1 MLKIELPRAPEQNAR
16 SKPSP
21 PRGRRAI
28 HFLLL
33 FIACILLADA
43 LIGEHGFFKARR
55 AQHHQATQK
64 KEIARQ
70 RQENFRLRKEAEQLT
85 NGEPHSIEALA
96 RGQLGLIRKG
106 EVLFIIR
113 DVKPTVEEPR

>member
-1 MLKIELPRAPEQNAR
+1 MPKIELPRAPEQNAR

-21 PRGRRAI
+21 PRSRRAI

-43 LIGEHGFFKARR
+43 LIGERGFFEARR
-55 AQHHQATQK
+55 AQYHQATQK

-85 NGEPHSIEALA
+85 NGEPRSIEALA

>member
-21 PRGRRAI
+21 PRGRRTI

-55 AQHHQATQK
+55 AQQHQATQK

-85 NGEPHSIEALA
+85 NGEPRSIEALA

>member
-55 AQHHQATQK
+55 AQQHQATQK

-70 RQENFRLRKEAEQLT
+70 RQENFRLRNEAEQLT
-85 NGEPHSIEALA
+85 NGEPRSIEALA